1 MTLACV
7 MTRVVVCFAAAEMS
21 VFAQEATP
29 PTPVHTEAS
38 IPAEVFQLKVDGFK
52 QVSGVLVECGS
63 LSAPIRSITANPAP
77 AADEGFSFVASEG
90 ALTLRLAT
98 VAKAK
103 AKSVDLGG
111 FTWDGADLKWS
122 IRTFPRSEIGKGF
135 DRASAFLSI
144 CSFVATLADGS
155 TVRLSPPGMNVA
167 AMIKAEPRQVFDDT
181 VVFAGLPADAL
192 LNVVMCFPGQWKEIT
207 ADLGRTEGKVD
218 DTIFEIE
225 AMANTLAIREISP
238 MRAKLRKLQG
248 QLSSDRALLPSLPE
262 DQRAILAAD
271 CEKLAREIDTVSK
284 EVQAHPPKGMGV
296 TLQIRASSPLS
307 GRVFGEALVELKR

>member
-21 VFAQEATP
+21 VFAQEALPAKQTD
-29 PTPVHTEAS
+29 AS

-52 QVSGVLVECGS
+52 QVSGVLVDCGS
-63 LSAPIRSITANPAP
+63 LSAPIRSIAANPAP

-135 DRASAFLSI
+135 DKASAFLSI

-181 VVFAGLPADAL
+181 VVFAGLPAEAL

-207 ADLGRTEGKVD
+207 ADLGRTEGKID

-238 MRAKLRKLQG
+238 MRAKLRNLQG

-307 GRVFGEALVELKR
+307 GRVFGDALVELKR